1 MKTNRFA
8 FLLALLGLSAA
19 VASAS
24 PSGAMNFSLGGNLPI
39 QAKLTAPGFN
49 NAVEENLINS
59 GGYADDGFRTFGLAD
74 NGYIQADFAG
84 NRTLVGPPPASTSFA
99 GSFYLHDNGAFDLS
113 FNADGY
119 GIFSLT
125 LKGLLPEDRSIVNG
139 FNLIDGDTPLLET
152 LQFDF
157 SQADLG
163 IVVVSGNI
171 APAYSSVYGT
181 FTAASAI
188 PEPATVALGLAA
200 AAGLFA
206 AWRRRKQ
213 AA

>member
-24 PSGAMNFSLGGNLPI
+24 PAGGMNFSLGGNLPI

-49 NAVEENLINS
+49 NDTVEGNLINS

-84 NRTLVGPPPASTSFA
+84 NRTLVGTSSASFA

-113 FNADGY
+113 FNADDY

-139 FNLIDGDTPLLET
+139 FNLIDGNTPLFET
-152 LQFDF
+152 LNFDF
-157 SQADLG
+157 SQADIG

-171 APAYSSVYGT
+171 APTTSSWASGT

-213 AA
+213 AV